1 MMLISLRR
9 PVSNQALLLV
19 YFGSFLPLPG
29 NLFSPVFA
37 FFLQLVIKN
46 NRFGA
51 QCQTIGQHAE
61 FTPTHPPFDSHISI
75 LIVFSTLNLLGIY
88 HDTIL
93 TKHVAS
99 LPATHRPTPSPLN
112 RYTRDWQNSSL
123 TYSRIAML
131 LTVIQYTEVLIEMG
145 VQKKWGQQYKWR
157 VITALEAIK

>member
-1 MMLISLRR
+1 MQFGAHCQLISH
-9 PVSNQALLLV
+9 LLV
-19 YFGSFLPLPG
+19 CKDSPQLT
-29 NLFSPVFA
+29 LFSYF
-37 FFLQLVIKN
+37 N
-46 NRFGA
+46 
-51 QCQTIGQHAE
+51 
-61 FTPTHPPFDSHISI
+61 

-112 RYTRDWQNSSL
+112 RYTRDWQSSSL
-123 TYSRIAML
+123 TYKRIAML